1 MSHISPPKK
10 QPEGGGKVQN
20 TTLWWQ
26 FLFLMVLILNIF
38 PYFVLVGFI
47 LFQEQPL
54 KRRGEGLHGKPTRL
68 STRWRQ
74 GQLGCI
80 AFSTKSVS
88 AASTEGNWARGFQ
101 YKSPSRDNDYKPPV
115 FTVVGVGSQGRQTGT
130 SLQLSTRGS
139 ALRGCV
145 T

>member
-1 MSHISPPKK
+1 MSHTSPKRK

-20 TTLWWQ
+20 TTSWWQ
-26 FLFLMVLILNIF
+26 FLFLMVLIVNIF
-38 PYFVLVGFI
+38 PYFVLMGFI
-47 LFQEQPL
+47 PSQERSL
-54 KRRGEGLHGKPTRL
+54 EGRGEGLHGKPTRL

-74 GQLGCI
+74 GQLGWI
-80 AFSTKSVS
+80 AFSAKSVS

-130 SLQLSTRGS
+130 SLQLSTRAS
-139 ALRGCV
+139 ARRGCV